1 MVIARYG
8 VHSPLPHALASCL
21 KRAWQRAVNVIVR
34 PLSTVEYTSVASVFH
49 CRRGLAN
56 LIHDRRG
63 CTLFTLS
70 SVDTSAC
77 SFHAGANGRVGYDT
91 LTHSRLY
98 SRDREKK

>member
-1 MVIARYG
+1 VNNIFYFFFYNLQG
-8 VHSPLPHALASCL
+8 S
-21 KRAWQRAVNVIVR
+21 AVTQTVLDVIVR
-34 PLSTVEYTSVASVFH
+34 SLSIMEYTSVASVFH
-49 CRRGLAN
+49 CRRGLTN

-70 SVDTSAC
+70 SVDSAC
-77 SFHAGANGRVGYDT
+77 LFHAGANGRVGYDT